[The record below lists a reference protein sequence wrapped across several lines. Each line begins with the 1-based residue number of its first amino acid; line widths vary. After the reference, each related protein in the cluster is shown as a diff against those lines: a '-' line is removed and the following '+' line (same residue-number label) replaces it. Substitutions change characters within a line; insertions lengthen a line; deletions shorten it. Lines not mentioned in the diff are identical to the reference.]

1 MVCGVLPTG
10 KRGARTLTLHH
21 ELQRN
26 AACVPC
32 HGWEGRSMRR
42 LRAGAQ
48 CAAWLAAVV
57 FSIFRRDYLF

>member
-10 KRGARTLTLHH
+10 KRAARTLTLHH

-26 AACVPC
+26 AAGVSR
-32 HGWEGRSMRR
+32 HGCECRSMRR

-57 FSIFRRDYLF
+57 FSIFRRGYLF